1 MKCLY
6 SVMKN
11 TFCHVHFS
19 LSPPLQNTLQTLRTN
34 DCGKY
39 PLERCININRA
50 EKDYPFK
57 GNTK

>member
-1 MKCLY
+1 MFVFCNEKHIL
-6 SVMKN
+6 SR
-11 TFCHVHFS
+11 TFLS
-19 LSPPLQNTLQTLRTN
+19 LTPLQNTLQTLHTN